1 MAGFE
6 FFERD
11 LKLATAG
18 MEPETISKALA
29 AFSRQELKRV
39 IAEGI
44 ASPIYDRYVNGV
56 YNAPEE
62 AVKAPG
68 PIVYE
73 FINWPLVI
81 NAALQELI
89 RRSPRRSGRYAGSFV
104 VVVGG
109 RTVVTDYSRLRADA
123 EVIIFNVQP
132 YTRKTETGYNGPG
145 KRHFEL
151 SKGAL
156 NRRFNGVFRFETKY
170 VDVPG
175 GINPLAP
182 YKLRRTTRR
191 RAAGTPLTY
200 PAIIIN
206 PVS

>member
-1 MAGFE
+1 MAGFQ

-18 MEPETISKALA
+18 MEPEAIDNALA
-29 AFSRQELKRV
+29 AFAKAELARV

-44 ASPIYDRYVNGV
+44 ASSNYERYVNGV
-56 YNAPEE
+56 QGAPEE
-62 AVKAPG
+62 AVKSPG

-73 FINWPLVI
+73 FVNWPLII
-81 NAALQELI
+81 NAALQELV
-89 RRSPRRSGRYAGSFV
+89 RRSPRRSGRYARSFV

-123 EVIIFNVQP
+123 EVIIFNAQP
-132 YTRKTETGYNGPG
+132 YTRKTETGFNGSG
-145 KRHFEL
+145 KRHFDL

-156 NRRFNGVFRFETKY
+156 NRRFNGAFKFETKY

-175 GINPLAP
+175 GIDPLAP
-182 YKLRRTTRR
+182 YKLKRTTRR

-200 PAIIIN
+200 PALVIN
-206 PVS
+206 AL